1 VSGESSASA
10 AYEHFLAPRKT
21 FSKGFFMKL
30 LVVGSG
36 MMGSAAAFDMAR
48 TPQVDSVT
56 LADTDSKR
64 AQEVAARVNRITGC
78 KKVRA
83 VALDAGN
90 QRAAARL
97 MRGHDAALSAVPYF
111 LNLGLARAALDARCH
126 FADLGGNNTVV
137 RQELALSKQAEKRGV
152 ALAPDCGLSPG
163 MASILG
169 GELVRRLGGRADA
182 LRLYVGGLPE
192 RPTPPFHYQL
202 VFSVEGLINEYVEPA
217 RILRRGKMT
226 TVDPL
231 TEPEEFHLAG
241 FPPLMAFQTSGG
253 TSTLPET
260 FEGRVGECFEKTLRY
275 PGHYDLLCELKELGL
290 FSGEK
295 MKIGKAEIAPRA
307 MMAKIFEGK
316 FASKGPD
323 VCIMRLEAHES
334 VHRAG
339 VRGLLGA
346 QLKGRVASFTMVDHY
361 DPKTDMSAMMRTT
374 AFPASIVVQMLV
386 SGAITKRGAVLQERD
401 VPADLFLEEVKK
413 RGIKIDYA
421 LD

>member
-1 VSGESSASA
+1 
-10 AYEHFLAPRKT
+10 
-21 FSKGFFMKL
+21 MKL
-30 LVVGSG
+30 LVIGSG

-48 TPQVDSVT
+48 MSNVSSVT
-56 LADTDSKR
+56 LADADAKR
-64 AQEVAARVNRITGC
+64 VREVAQRVNKITGE

-83 VALDAGN
+83 VALDASDEK
-90 QRAAARL
+90 AAAKV

-111 LNLGLARAALDARCH
+111 LNLGLARAAVEARCH

-137 RQELALSKQAEKRGV
+137 RQELALSKKAEQRGV
-152 ALAPDCGLSPG
+152 SIAPDCGLSPG

-192 RPTPPFHYQL
+192 QPTPPFHYQL

-217 RILRRGKMT
+217 RILRKGRLT
-226 TVDPL
+226 TIDPL
-231 TEPEEFHLAG
+231 TEPEDFHIAG
-241 FPPLMAFQTSGG
+241 FSPLVAFHTSGG

-290 FSGEK
+290 FSSEK
-295 MKIGKAEIAPRA
+295 MKFGKVELSPRA
-307 MMAKIFEGK
+307 MMSRIFEGK

-334 VHRAG
+334 VNRPGA
-339 VRGLLGA
+339 RGLLGGR
-346 QLKGRVASFTMVDHY
+346 LKGRVASFTMVDHY
-361 DPKTDMSAMMRTT
+361 DPKTDTSAMMRTT
-374 AFPASIVVQMLV
+374 AFPASIVVQMMA
-386 SGAITKRGAVLQERD
+386 SGAITRRGGVLQERD
-401 VPADLFLEEVKK
+401 VPADLFLQEIEK
-413 RGIKIDYA
+413 RGVRIDYA
-421 LD
+421 IE